1 MKHESGRLI
10 ETVPAVAGLIFS
22 LATAVQ
28 FLDTQVIVGAVD
40 YQFSPEHSF
49 VVSLAALVVVFASS
63 KTKNWEYYE
72 SWEQVLV
79 GLTILIMTLHQ
90 FVPVVERT
98 VSRQNPLAGSV
109 VFVLG
114 VAAWGVLAR

>member
-40 YQFSPEHSF
+40 YQFSSEHSF

-90 FVPVVERT
+90 FVPVFERT